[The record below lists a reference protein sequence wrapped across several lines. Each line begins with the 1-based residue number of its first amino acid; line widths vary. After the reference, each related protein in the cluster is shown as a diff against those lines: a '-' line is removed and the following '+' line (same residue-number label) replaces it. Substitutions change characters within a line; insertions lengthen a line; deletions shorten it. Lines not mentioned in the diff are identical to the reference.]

1 MSRTPPVPAGN
12 TSPYPRAEPPHDK
25 GTSPVAGSP
34 AEAASKRDESRP
46 SLGWPLVA
54 GAIVAGAGL
63 LGGVLYAL
71 TASADDLRKQPRKRK
86 RKANR

>member
-1 MSRTPPVPAGN
+1 MSHTPPVPAGN

-25 GTSPVAGSP
+25 GASAVATP
-34 AEAASKRDESRP
+34 PTKAVSKRDESRP

-71 TASADDLRKQPRKRK
+71 TANADDSRKQPRKRK